1 MLLKSKKYSFVT
13 TNRHSFQGNEHFD
26 VMEVNAHELERT
38 SHSHLGRVG
47 CMASFNV
54 SVTDAAQQPQAQGL
68 ITPADLQERM
78 CTSHLALSDQ
88 GVVDDCGDI

>member
-1 MLLKSKKYSFVT
+1 MLLKGKKYSCVT

-47 CMASFNV
+47 CMGWFNV
-54 SVTDAAQQPQAQGL
+54 SVADAAQQPQAQGL
-68 ITPADLQERM
+68 IEPAVLQNSM
-78 CTSHLALSDQ
+78 CASHLTLPD
-88 GVVDDCGDI
+88 